1 MPTLLKLALSLAV
14 ILAAVQI
21 GKWRPSLAGL
31 IATMPLTG
39 LLVFAWLYLDNPER
53 PELLAGYAKGA
64 VFGSLPS
71 ILFFLTAFIALQQG
85 LSFWAAAGLGMAV
98 WLAGAA
104 VHQYFLG

>member
-1 MPTLLKLALSLAV
+1 MQTILKLALSLGV
-14 ILAAVQI
+14 ILTAVQV

-39 LLVFAWLYLDNPER
+39 LLVFVWLYLDNPAK
-53 PELLAGYAKGA
+53 PEVLAGYARGA

-98 WLAGAA
+98 
-104 VHQYFLG
+104 